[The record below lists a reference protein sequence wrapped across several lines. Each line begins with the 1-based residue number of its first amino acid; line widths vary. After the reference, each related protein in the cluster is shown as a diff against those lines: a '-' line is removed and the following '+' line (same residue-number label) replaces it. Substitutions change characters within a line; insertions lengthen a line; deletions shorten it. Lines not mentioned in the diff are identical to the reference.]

1 MRPLCLIAV
10 SAGPDCDNV
19 LTQLALPA
27 VHAAGLEPL
36 PGAPTCDRISLP
48 EFALVDLTT
57 STLDVRFALGVRH
70 ALRPG
75 TTVLIAARNALGP
88 LPAETILYTSE
99 NPAETL
105 VEISA
110 RLTQLRRRPPVQLP
124 FHILEHFHEIGRLK
138 TDVFRDRLD
147 YDPRMKARLEVAR
160 TSPEPRQALLAIEG
174 ELDPITADHCVLVDL
189 LLSYRAVKAWPE
201 MIALVAKMPI
211 ELARTILV
219 QEQFAFGLNRH
230 GDWERAEAILQALIA
245 VHGPSSETNSLL
257 GRVYKDQWDQRQDI
271 AWLDKAINTYLQGFE
286 VDWRDAF
293 PGINSVMLMEMRNP
307 PDERRHKLAPLV
319 RYAVERRVASGQPDY
334 WDFATLIELAI
345 LANDQIAAHQALS
358 MAVAVAREVWEPEST
373 LATLRRV
380 VAARQ
385 ARGEDTAWLEP
396 ILQVLRNRMEEFSQ

>member
-1 MRPLCLIAV
+1 MRPLCLVAV

-36 PGAPTCDRISLP
+36 LGAPGCDRLPLP

-75 TTVLIAARNALGP
+75 ATALIAARNALGP
-88 LPAETILYTSE
+88 LPEETILYTSA
-99 NPAETL
+99 NPSEALT
-105 VEISA
+105 EISA

-160 TSPEPRQALLAIEG
+160 TSPEPCQALLAIEG

-286 VDWRDAF
+286 ADWRDAF
-293 PGINSVMLMEMRNP
+293 PGINSLMLMEMRNP
-307 PDERRHKLAPLV
+307 PDDRRHKLVPVV

-345 LANDQIAAHQALS
+345 LANDRVAAHE
-358 MAVAVAREVWEPEST
+358 AVAKAVDVAREVWEPEST
-373 LATLRRV
+373 RATLRRV
-380 VAARQ
+380 IAARQ
-385 ARGEDTAWLEP
+385 ARGEDTAWLDP
-396 ILQVLRNRMEEFSQ
+396 VVDCLQNRMEDFSQ